1 MNNKFRFRTISVLLI
16 IAGLL
21 SIFFSVRS
29 NKVHK
34 EFVNS
39 ASSTLAVVTKVDDY
53 RNAEGNKLRRV
64 FVSYEINGIEFN
76 DIKLRE
82 TDSSLSKGDNVTIYY
97 KENNP
102 EDIRRKQEGFKRNI
116 PFNILGIVMIIVGF
130 IRFKYV
136 NKIENL
142 LLNGKKVYAQ
152 VISVKENDNSTIKSL
167 IPKSHHHEIRKTY
180 IVNCKY
186 VSESNVIYYFKS
198 DPIYQDARFLIEG
211 KTVPVYI
218 NPRDSKDY
226 YVDLNSL
233 IDVSYL

>member
-1 MNNKFRFRTISVLLI
+1 
-16 IAGLL
+16 
-21 SIFFSVRS
+21 
-29 NKVHK
+29 
-34 EFVNS
+34 
-39 ASSTLAVVTKVDDY
+39 
-53 RNAEGNKLRRV
+53 
-64 FVSYEINGIEFN
+64 
-76 DIKLRE
+76 
-82 TDSSLSKGDNVTIYY
+82 
-97 KENNP
+97 
-102 EDIRRKQEGFKRNI
+102 
-116 PFNILGIVMIIVGF
+116 MIIVGF

-152 VISVKENDNSTIKSL
+152 VISVKENDNSTKSL
-167 IPKSHHHEIRKTY
+167 IPKSHHHKIRKTY

>member
-116 PFNILGIVMIIVGF
+116 PFNILV
-130 IRFKYV
+130 
-136 NKIENL
+136 
-142 LLNGKKVYAQ
+142 
-152 VISVKENDNSTIKSL
+152 
-167 IPKSHHHEIRKTY
+167 
-180 IVNCKY
+180 
-186 VSESNVIYYFKS
+186 
-198 DPIYQDARFLIEG
+198 
-211 KTVPVYI
+211 
-218 NPRDSKDY
+218 
-226 YVDLNSL
+226 
-233 IDVSYL
+233 